1 MEGEEFLS
9 GDEWRRWLSDNQSE
23 APEIWVVI
31 QKKRSKK
38 LGLRYEEAV
47 DEAVCFG
54 WIDGKMNRID
64 EDSFILRFSPR
75 RKNSIWSRLNRERAE
90 RMIAAGRMAEAG
102 LTSIEEAKS
111 NGRWD
116 SAYSSR
122 EEPDVPEDLEA
133 VLRRSPPA
141 WKNFNEFPNSTK
153 FQYVHWVEDAKREKT
168 RLRRIGEVV
177 LRATKKI
184 KPS

>member
-9 GDEWRRWLSDNQSE
+9 GEEWRSWLSDNHPE

-31 QKKRSKK
+31 QKKRSSK

-102 LTSIEEAKS
+102 LAAIEEAKS

-133 VLRRSPPA
+133 ALRRSPPA
-141 WKNFNEFPNSTK
+141 WKNFNNFPNSTK

>member
-1 MEGEEFLS
+1 M
-9 GDEWRRWLSDNQSE
+9 DNHSK

-31 QKKRSKK
+31 QKKRSRK

-90 RMIAAGRMAEAG
+90 RMIATGRIAESG
-102 LTSIEEAKS
+102 LAAIEEAKS

-122 EEPDVPEDLEA
+122 EEPNVPEDLEA
-133 VLRRSPPA
+133 ALRQSPQA

-153 FQYVHWVEDAKREKT
+153 FQYVHWIEDAKREET

-177 LRATKKI
+177 LRAAKKI